1 MKITDVIRKVLDVI
15 DQAEC
20 EEEQQ
25 LAQPQQGIEAE
36 IQINNIPLDPYN
48 DEVRRM
54 KQIAGLIPV
63 DTPVLANAPN
73 EQYAD
78 IAAVTTDAGGGPNGP
93 KHPADL
99 RVKDPSMYPNQ
110 QGF

>member
-1 MKITDVIRKVLDVI
+1 MKITDIIRKVLDVI

-20 EEEQQ
+20 EQEQQ
-25 LAQPQQGIEAE
+25 ASPIEAE
-36 IQINNIPLDPYN
+36 VEISNIPLDPYS

-63 DTPVLANAPN
+63 DEPAIANAPN

-78 IAAVTTDAGGGPNGP
+78 IEAVTTDAGGGPNAP
-93 KHPADL
+93 KHPHDL
-99 RVKDPSMYPNQ
+99 RAKDPSIYPNQ
-110 QGF
+110 QGV

>member
-1 MKITDVIRKVLDVI
+1 MKITDIIRQVLDVI
-15 DQAEC
+15 DQAEAP
-20 EEEQQ
+20 EVQQ
-25 LAQPQQGIEAE
+25 VEPIQAE
-36 IQINNIPLDPYN
+36 IEINNIPVDPYS

-54 KQIAGLIPV
+54 KQIAGLLP
-63 DTPVLANAPN
+63 TSEPVLANAPN
-73 EQYAD
+73 VQVAD

-93 KHPADL
+93 KHPHDL

>member
-1 MKITDVIRKVLDVI
+1 MKITDIIRQVLDVI
-15 DQAEC
+15 DQAE
-20 EEEQQ
+20 
-25 LAQPQQGIEAE
+25 QPAGPKVDVEVN
-36 IQINNIPLDPYN
+36 INDPYD

-54 KQIAGLIPV
+54 KQIAGLLPV
-63 DTPVLANAPN
+63 GEPVIANAPT

-78 IAAVTTDAGGGPNGP
+78 IDAVTTLAGGGPNAP
-93 KHPADL
+93 KHPHDL

>member
-1 MKITDVIRKVLDVI
+1 MKITDIIRKVLDVI

-20 EEEQQ
+20 EQ
-25 LAQPQQGIEAE
+25 AQETPAPIEAE
-36 IQINNIPLDPYN
+36 VEITNIPVDPYS

-54 KQIAGLIPV
+54 KQIAGLLPV
-63 DTPVLANAPN
+63 GEPVIANAPN

-78 IAAVTTDAGGGPNGP
+78 VDAVTTLAGGGPNGP
-93 KHPADL
+93 KHPHDL

>member
-1 MKITDVIRKVLDVI
+1 MKITDIIRQILDVI
-15 DQAEC
+15 DQAE
-20 EEEQQ
+20 EP
-25 LAQPQQGIEAE
+25 AGPQVDVEVN
-36 IQINNIPLDPYN
+36 INDPYD

-63 DTPVLANAPN
+63 GEPVIANAPN

-78 IAAVTTDAGGGPNGP
+78 IAAVTTDAGGGANGP
-93 KHPADL
+93 KHPHDL

-110 QGF
+110 QGV

>member
-1 MKITDVIRKVLDVI
+1 MRITDIIRKVLDVI

-20 EEEQQ
+20 EQEQT
-25 LAQPQQGIEAE
+25 QPSAPIEAE
-36 IQINNIPLDPYN
+36 VEITNIPVDPYS

-54 KQIAGLIPV
+54 KQIAGLLPV
-63 DTPVLANAPN
+63 NEPEIANAPN

-78 IAAVTTDAGGGPNGP
+78 VNAVTVDAGGGPNGP
-93 KHPADL
+93 KHPHDL
-99 RVKDPSMYPNQ
+99 RVKDPSMYPHQ

>member
-1 MKITDVIRKVLDVI
+1 MKITDIIRKVLDVI

-20 EEEQQ
+20 EQEQ
-25 LAQPQQGIEAE
+25 AVPAPIEAE
-36 IQINNIPLDPYN
+36 VQVGNIPLDPYG

-54 KQIAGLIPV
+54 KQIAGLLPV
-63 DTPVLANAPN
+63 NEPAIANAPN
-73 EQYAD
+73 EQYAS
-78 IAAVTTDAGGGPNGP
+78 IEAVTTDAGGGPNGP
-93 KHPADL
+93 KHPHDI

>member
-15 DQAEC
+15 DQAD
-20 EEEQQ
+20 EQAP
-25 LAQPQQGIEAE
+25 AQEKPISAE
-36 IQINNIPLDPYN
+36 LEITNIPVDNYS
-48 DEVRRM
+48 DEVRRI
-54 KQIAGLIPV
+54 KQIAGLLPV
-63 DTPVLANAPN
+63 NHPAIANAPN

-78 IAAVTTDAGGGPNGP
+78 VDAVTTLAGGGPNAP
-93 KHPADL
+93 KHPHDI